1 MKHQVSLEYSLAKG
15 WLAPWIEGLRQGKA
29 IASHCKTCGG
39 AQFPPLRLCPD
50 CRTPSDGWVTLS
62 GRAAIQWR
70 TTGADGDFAVAK
82 FEGAH
87 GATVLRSAHLP
98 PDAAHGRLRACPE
111 GPPILQLEPEPDL

>member
-1 MKHQVSLEYSLAKG
+1 MKHQVSLDYSLAEG

-39 AQFPPLRLCPD
+39 AQFPPLRVCPD

-98 PDAAHGRLRACPE
+98 PHAAHGRLRACAE